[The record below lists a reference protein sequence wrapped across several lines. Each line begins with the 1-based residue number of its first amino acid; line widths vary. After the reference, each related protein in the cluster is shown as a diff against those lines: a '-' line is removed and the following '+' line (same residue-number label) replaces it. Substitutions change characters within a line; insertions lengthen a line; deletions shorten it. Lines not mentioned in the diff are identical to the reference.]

1 MTPVIIVVDVK
12 DRMKGNRM
20 TFRKRK
26 GSFIVSLFYLIA
38 QYWKSKEKKSA
49 YLYLVGILLL
59 TIAAVYMTL
68 LLNDWFN
75 EFYSALQNY
84 DQDAVYHGLLKFTG
98 LAFAYIAFS
107 VYSYYLQQTLALRW
121 RQWMTREYL
130 ARWTSHDMYYRM
142 EMFSKGNAD
151 NPDQRISEDIQ
162 LFTTQTLSFM
172 AGLLKAITTIFCF
185 IFILWNLSEPLTFT
199 WQGNE
204 YHVYG
209 YLVWTALAYSIIGT
223 WITHQV
229 GYKLVA
235 LNFVQQKLEAN
246 FRYAMVRLRETA
258 ESVAFY
264 EGAQR
269 ENGILE
275 NRFQKLVGNTI
286 YIIKKQKQ
294 LSWLTNSY
302 GQIAIIFPF
311 VVAAPR
317 YLSKSISLG
326 GLMQVAN
333 CFGKVQES
341 MSYFVDVYSSLAAW
355 QSCVQ
360 RLLTFDEHME
370 KLLQETEE
378 EERQLK
384 REEKENALI
393 LSDVEIGLPTGKV
406 LLSHMNID
414 IHPGDTV
421 IIKGSSG
428 KGKSTLLRTL
438 AGFWP
443 YAKGHMVLPKREE
456 TMFIPQRPYMPMGT
470 LLEAAA
476 YPESHV
482 SRETLEPLLD
492 SCHLSHLKDMLEK
505 EGDWS
510 HILSL
515 GEQQKLAFVR
525 IFLKKPKW
533 VFLDEATSAM
543 DEETEN
549 NLYGKLVATPG
560 ITVISVGH
568 RSTLDKWHSR
578 SIML

>member
-1 MTPVIIVVDVK
+1 
-12 DRMKGNRM
+12 MKSSTWNL
-20 TFRKRK
+20 
-26 GSFIVSLFYLIA
+26 SFLKSLFHLTA
-38 QYWKSKEKKSA
+38 RYWKSEEKKSA
-49 YLYLVGILLL
+49 YLYLAGIVLL
-59 TIAAVYMTL
+59 TMAAVYMTL

-84 DQDAVYHGLLKFTG
+84 DSEAVYHGLLKFTG
-98 LAFAYIAFS
+98 LAFAHIAFA
-107 VYSYYLQQTLALRW
+107 VYGYYLQQKLALRW
-121 RQWMTREYL
+121 RQWMTREYVS
-130 ARWTSHDMYYRM
+130 RWTSHDMYYRM
-142 EMFSKGNAD
+142 EMFSKGEAD
-151 NPDQRISEDIQ
+151 NPDQRISEDIN
-162 LFTTQTLSFM
+162 LFTSRTLSFM
-172 AGLLKAITTIFCF
+172 SGLLKAITTIFCF
-185 IFILWNLSEPLTFT
+185 IFVLWGLSEPLSFT
-199 WQGNE
+199 VGGSE

-209 YLVWTALAYSIIGT
+209 YLVWTALAYSVVGT
-223 WITHQV
+223 WITHVV
-229 GYKLVA
+229 GHKLVA
-235 LNFVQQKLEAN
+235 LNFVQQKLEAD

-264 EGAQR
+264 EGAKR
-269 ENGILE
+269 ENGILGS
-275 NRFQKLVGNTI
+275 RFQKLVTNTI
-286 YIIKKQKQ
+286 YIIRKQKQ

-341 MSYFVDVYSSLAAW
+341 MSYFVDVYSSLAEW
-355 QSCVQ
+355 QSCAE
-360 RLLTFDEHME
+360 RLLSFDSHIETIFRE
-370 KLLQETEE
+370 TETEE
-378 EERQLK
+378 QQLS
-384 REEKENALI
+384 RTENEDI
-393 LSDVEIGLPTGKV
+393 LQLTDVEIGLPTGRT
-406 LLSHMNID
+406 LLTHMNCT
-414 IHPGDTV
+414 IHQGEKV
-421 IIKGSSG
+421 IIKGPSG

-443 YAKGHMVLPKREE
+443 YAKGQMVLPKKEE
-456 TMFIPQRPYMPMGT
+456 TMFIPQKPYMPMGT

-476 YPESHV
+476 YPDSDV
-482 SRETLEPLLD
+482 SRETLENLLD
-492 SCHLSHLKDMLEK
+492 QCGLSHLKDMLDT

-525 IFLKKPKW
+525 IFLRKPKW

-549 NLYGKLVATPG
+549 ALYGRLVAIPG

-568 RSTLDKWHSR
+568 RSTLDRWHTR
-578 SIML
+578 AMLL

>member
-1 MTPVIIVVDVK
+1 
-12 DRMKGNRM
+12 MKSTTWN
-20 TFRKRK
+20 
-26 GSFIVSLFYLIA
+26 GSFLKSLFHLTA
-38 QYWKSKEKKSA
+38 RYWQSEEKKSA
-49 YLYLVGILLL
+49 YAYLVGIVLL

-84 DQDAVYHGLLKFTG
+84 DSDAVYHGLLKFTG
-98 LAFAYIAFS
+98 LAFAHIAFA
-107 VYSYYLQQTLALRW
+107 VYGYYLQQKLSLRW

-130 ARWTSHDMYYRM
+130 SRWTSHDMYYRM
-142 EMFSKGNAD
+142 EMFSKGEAD
-151 NPDQRISEDIQ
+151 NPDQRISEDIN
-162 LFTTQTLSFM
+162 LFTSRTLSFM
-172 AGLLKAITTIFCF
+172 SGLLKAITTIFCF
-185 IFILWNLSEPLTFT
+185 IFVLWGLSEPLAFT
-199 WQGNE
+199 VGGSE

-209 YLVWTALAYSIIGT
+209 YLVWTALAYSIVGT
-223 WITHQV
+223 WITHRV
-229 GYKLVA
+229 GHRLVA
-235 LNFVQQKLEAN
+235 LNVVQQKLEAN

-264 EGAQR
+264 EGVPR
-269 ENGILE
+269 ENGILRH
-275 NRFQKLVGNTI
+275 RFQKLVVNTL
-286 YIIKKQKQ
+286 YIIQKQKQ

-341 MSYFVDVYSSLAAW
+341 MSYFVDVYASLAEW
-355 QSCVQ
+355 QSCAE
-360 RLLTFDEHME
+360 RLLTFDRHIESIY
-370 KLLQETEE
+370 QETKQEE
-378 EERQLK
+378 QGLQRKEIQDTLQL
-384 REEKENALI
+384 L
-393 LSDVEIGLPTGKV
+393 DVEIGLPTGRI
-406 LLSHMNID
+406 LLSHMNCT
-414 IHPGDTV
+414 IHQGEKV
-421 IIKGSSG
+421 IIKGPSG

-443 YAKGHMVLPKREE
+443 YAKGQMILPPKEE
-456 TMFIPQRPYMPMGT
+456 TMFIPQKPYMPMGT

-476 YPESHV
+476 YPADHV

-492 SCHLSHLKDMLEK
+492 QCGLSHLKDMLDT

-525 IFLKKPKW
+525 IFLRKPKW

-549 NLYGKLVATPG
+549 TLYGRLVALPG

-568 RSTLDKWHSR
+568 RSTLDRWHTSTVV
-578 SIML
+578 L